1 LIPKKEAGKGGEKT
15 KMQKTHK
22 IVIAGVV
29 VIAILIVAV
38 VAVIMLSQPKTGP
51 QSPPTVSGGD
61 GGGGKSIVRNTDNAE
76 EETALLAAENANYTD
91 IFKVERFK
99 GFSNSSDYSRY
110 TWANFIDAEVIKY
123 YDNRFESLEGKP
135 KDIEFSYEAN
145 VYAWNQIHIVNGS
158 PPENGSRYDDSITVS
173 SPNGTILFKNADC
186 TGPNWGMV
194 FFYGNSSGYREI
206 QAGTIDL
213 EFSNCYVMEM
223 KLKYSEVHGPLAAFI
238 SDVYEIIIVD
248 KNFTPLLLCIQSIY
262 AVS

>member
-1 LIPKKEAGKGGEKT
+1 MSQEERPKRRRLVIVAIVLIA
-15 KMQKTHK
+15 
-22 IVIAGVV
+22 VV
-29 VIAILIVAV
+29 VAAIGIYVA
-38 VAVIMLSQPKTGP
+38 TRE
-51 QSPPTVSGGD
+51 GGGGG

-91 IFKVERFK
+91 IFKVERFRGLG
-99 GFSNSSDYSRY
+99 GFSNPSDYSQY

-135 KDIEFSYEAN
+135 EDIEFSYEAN

-173 SPNGTILFKNADC
+173 SPNGTILFKNADF

-223 KLKYSEVHGPLAAFI
+223 KLKYSEVYGPLAAFI
-238 SDVYEIIIVD
+238 SNVYEIIIVD
-248 KNFTPLLLCIQSIY
+248 KNFTPLLLCVQSKY
-262 AVS
+262 AIS

>member
-1 LIPKKEAGKGGEKT
+1 MSQEERPKRRRLVIVAIVLIA
-15 KMQKTHK
+15 
-22 IVIAGVV
+22 VV
-29 VIAILIVAV
+29 VAAIGIYVA
-38 VAVIMLSQPKTGP
+38 TRE
-51 QSPPTVSGGD
+51 GGGGG

-91 IFKVERFK
+91 IFKVERFR
-99 GFSNSSDYSRY
+99 GLGWFSNPSDYSQY
-110 TWANFIDAEVIKY
+110 TRANFIDAEVIKY

-173 SPNGTILFKNADC
+173 SPNGTILFKNADF

-223 KLKYSEVHGPLAAFI
+223 KLKYSEVYGPLAAFI
-238 SDVYEIIIVD
+238 SNVYEIIIVD
-248 KNFTPLLLCIQSIY
+248 KNFTPLLLCVQSKY
-262 AVS
+262 AIS